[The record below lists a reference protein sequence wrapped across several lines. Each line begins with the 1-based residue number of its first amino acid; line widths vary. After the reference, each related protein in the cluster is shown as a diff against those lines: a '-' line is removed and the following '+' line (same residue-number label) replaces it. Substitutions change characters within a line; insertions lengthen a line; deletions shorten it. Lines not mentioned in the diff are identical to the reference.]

1 MPARRRL
8 RGGQS
13 RTNTDRLAARGG
25 ATSRVGSACD
35 GRHLRRVSSATLH
48 IASRVRVGVQHDNVR
63 ATIVTIAVRFDA
75 RRERVRGAF
84 VFCDK
89 HTGAGRIVGTHAG
102 ASGGTAASTR
112 GRREEEGGASK
123 HAPRQQGWHRC
134 SLRQRSGHGFRKDG
148 ADRHARGRAS
158 RAGQHGGARRG
169 GSHAPTQTGSPLVAA
184 PPAASA
190 AHVMVAVCATYPA
203 PHFTEHVA
211 SV

>member
-1 MPARRRL
+1 VPARRRL

-25 ATSRVGSACD
+25 ATSRVGSARD

-112 GRREEEGGASK
+112 GRREDEGGRRNT
-123 HAPRQQGWHRC
+123 PRG
-134 SLRQRSGHGFRKDG
+134 
-148 ADRHARGRAS
+148 S
-158 RAGQHGGARRG
+158 RAGTGALCVREAGTDTAKTGRTDVPGGGPAGQASTAGLAGAAVTHRHRQARR
-169 GSHAPTQTGSPLVAA
+169 SWRRRRPRRQRT
-184 PPAASA
+184 
-190 AHVMVAVCATYPA
+190 
-203 PHFTEHVA
+203 
-211 SV
+211 

>member
-25 ATSRVGSACD
+25 ATSRVGSARD

-112 GRREEEGGASK
+112 GRREEEGGARAGTGALCVREAGTDSAK
-123 HAPRQQGWHRC
+123 TGRTDMPGGGPAGQASTAGLAGAAVTHRHRQARRSWRRRRPR
-134 SLRQRSGHGFRKDG
+134 RQR
-148 ADRHARGRAS
+148 
-158 RAGQHGGARRG
+158 
-169 GSHAPTQTGSPLVAA
+169 T
-184 PPAASA
+184 
-190 AHVMVAVCATYPA
+190 
-203 PHFTEHVA
+203 
-211 SV
+211 